1 MGALNK
7 LLLYPLGDLEIE
19 AKVVEIGTIFSW
31 KLGLREITSKG
42 TPKLS

>member
-1 MGALNK
+1 MGVLNK
-7 LLLYPLGDLEIE
+7 LLLYPPSALGIE
-19 AKVVEIGTIFSW
+19 AKVAEIGTIFSW